1 MTGSRSFAVPEHPMQ
16 RQLRPR
22 PRLRPRTA
30 LAAAGLALTA
40 WIVLAAQAA
49 PSHAAALCGFVRT
62 SHAAYWE
69 NCTGGPQHVLQ
80 QRSDGSRSPECDAA
94 GETWLGPADAVSDA
108 STTGPCA
115 PGEPV
120 SGGGPLDSFEQG

>member
-1 MTGSRSFAVPEHPMQ
+1 MSGERQSPGIWEQPMH
-16 RQLRPR
+16 RQLR
-22 PRLRPRTA
+22 LRTVVA
-30 LAAAGLALTA
+30 AGGLLLAASFASAA
-40 WIVLAAQAA
+40 PAQAA
-49 PSHAAALCGFVRT
+49 PLCGFVRT

-69 NCTGGPQHVLQ
+69 NCTTGPQHVIQ
-80 QRSDGSRSPECDAA
+80 QRSDGSPAPECDAA
-94 GETWLGPADAVSDA
+94 GETWLGPADAVNDA